1 MTEMNRRSVL
11 MVGAGSYLPS
21 HVMTNDDLSEFVETD
36 DSWIKQRTGIGQRHI
51 VAEGEK
57 TSDLAVHAAWRA
69 LENARLSAADID
81 IIIIATTTPDDTFP
95 STASVVQHKLEAY
108 QAFAFDVQ
116 AVCAGFVYGLGV
128 GDSLIKSGQGR
139 RALIIG
145 AESFTKLLNWK
156 DRTTCVL
163 FGDAAGAFVIE
174 SNNNSS
180 DQSGIIDSIIRSDG
194 QFRTKLFC
202 DGGPS
207 MIAKSNHYIN
217 MDGKEV
223 YKHAVEKQTAV
234 VEELLA
240 RTKTDIN
247 DIDWFVPHQANLRIL
262 DTTAKKLN
270 LDKNKI
276 IITVDR
282 HANTSSASIPV
293 AMGTAIQDGK
303 IKKGDLVLLE
313 AFGAGFT
320 WGAVLLRY

>member
-1 MTEMNRRSVL
+1 MTNSIIGG
-11 MVGAGSYLPS
+11 VGIYLPEKILS
-21 HVMTNDDLSEFVETD
+21 NDDISKFVDTSDEWIFERTG
-36 DSWIKQRTGIGQRHI
+36 IKQRH
-51 VAEGEK
+51 VAADTQL
-57 TSDLAVHAAWRA
+57 TSDLA
-69 LENARLSAADID
+69 LEASLSAISDAGIKPSEID
-81 IIIIATTTPDDTFP
+81 LIIVATSTPDQVFP
-95 STASVVQHKLEAY
+95 STAVKLQDLLGLRSGAG
-108 QAFAFDVQ
+108 FDIH
-116 AVCAGFVYGLGV
+116 AVCSGFIYALSTA
-128 GDSLIKSGQGR
+128 DSFIKSGHYNKILVVGSETYSR
-139 RALIIG
+139 ILDW
-145 AESFTKLLNWK
+145 N
-156 DRTTCVL
+156 DRGTCVL

-217 MDGKEV
+217 MDGREV

-276 IITVDR
+276 IITVDK

-293 AMGTAIQDGK
+293 AMGTAIQGGK

>member
-1 MTEMNRRSVL
+1 VTNSL
-11 MVGAGSYLPS
+11 IGGVGIYLPEKILS
-21 HVMTNDDLSEFVETD
+21 NDDISKFVDTSDEWIFERTG
-36 DSWIKQRTGIGQRHI
+36 IKQRH
-51 VAEGEK
+51 VAAETQL
-57 TSDLAVHAAWRA
+57 TSDLA
-69 LENARLSAADID
+69 LEASLSAINHAGIQSSEID
-81 IIIIATTTPDDTFP
+81 LIILATSTPDQVFP
-95 STASVVQHKLEAY
+95 STAVKLQDLLGLRSGAG
-108 QAFAFDVQ
+108 FDIH
-116 AVCAGFVYGLGV
+116 AVCSGFIYALSTA
-128 GDSLIKSGQGR
+128 DSFIKSGNYNKILVVGSETYSR
-139 RALIIG
+139 ILDW
-145 AESFTKLLNWK
+145 N

-174 SNNNSS
+174 SNKNSV

-240 RTKTDIN
+240 RNKTDIN

-276 IITVDR
+276 IITVDK

-293 AMGTAIQDGK
+293 AMGTAIQDGR